1 MIRKLFRFLLS
12 LLTLAATLYF
22 VFFVPLGRYTLWE
35 HIWRIAQT
43 PEARELGRGA
53 GQTAVKATEKVGEEF
68 RRIVAERKGLQTG
81 LEGRRARRA
90 GRAGEA
96 AAKACWVKRNAV
108 WVCCKAKAVMVTP
121 RSGVGLFCGACAAP
135 AGKEQAKSTPSIKT
149 SKSKRLNAL
158 IGDLLSH

>member
-53 GQTAVKATEKVGEEF
+53 GQTAVKATQQVSSEF
-68 RRIVAERKGLQTG
+68 QRILAQRHGLREGLKGHPGASGTRTANQNTNAKGDGPSRGARTG
-81 LEGRRARRA
+81 SRPHQPTGR
-90 GRAGEA
+90 
-96 AAKACWVKRNAV
+96 
-108 WVCCKAKAVMVTP
+108 
-121 RSGVGLFCGACAAP
+121 
-135 AGKEQAKSTPSIKT
+135 
-149 SKSKRLNAL
+149 
-158 IGDLLSH
+158 